1 MGIGE
6 PQGDALVA
14 LDRYDELARAFRVL
28 SDPMRLRILGAL
40 AERSMTGV
48 ELAGRLDLTP
58 ATISHHLSRLQKAH
72 LVTAIA
78 DGTSKHFALDIQFF
92 DPRSMVVPTDRSDAT
107 SGGRS
112 ETERERGR
120 TLRNFFDG
128 RRLKTIPA
136 RRKQLVIVV
145 QELLSWFEPGRD
157 YAEREVNEILRE
169 AHADIATLRRE
180 LVDYGYLHRAHGI
193 YRVTSV
199 LPERS
204 TQLRQEMTGDEGEW
218 LTGVLASATRDAINA
233 GRAG

>member
-1 MGIGE
+1 MPI
-6 PQGDALVA
+6 DTSVA
-14 LDRYDELARAFRVL
+14 GSVRSEDRYEELARAFRVL

-72 LVTAIA
+72 LVTATA

-92 DPRSMVVPTDRSDAT
+92 DPRSMVVPTIRSDET
-107 SGGRS
+107 SGRRS
-112 ETERERGR
+112 ETERGR
-120 TLRNFFDG
+120 TLKNFFDG

-136 RRKQLVIVV
+136 RRTQLVIVV

-169 AHADIATLRRE
+169 AHADVATLRRE
-180 LVDYGYLHRAHGI
+180 MVDYGYLHRAHGI

-218 LTGVLASATRDAINA
+218 LTGLLVSATRDAINA